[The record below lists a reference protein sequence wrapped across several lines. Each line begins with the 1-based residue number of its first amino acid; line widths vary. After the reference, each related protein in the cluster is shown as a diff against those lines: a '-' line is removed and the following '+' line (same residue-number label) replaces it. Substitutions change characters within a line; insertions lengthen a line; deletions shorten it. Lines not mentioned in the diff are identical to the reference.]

1 MLEEESD
8 ELDLIIDYYKE
19 WDSSNAPVMMVL
31 DSSNEFAE
39 SEFAESIEN
48 VDEKKLGYLWNKY
61 KKS

>member
-8 ELDLIIDYYKE
+8 ELDLIIDYYKD

-31 DSSNEFAE
+31 DSSNEF
-39 SEFAESIEN
+39 SESIEN